1 MPSKQDFS
9 IYLEAIGALD
19 SAGIPCVVGG
29 GIAVAAYGRKR
40 ATKDIDLYVMQQDAG
55 PSLEALRQRGFEIN
69 PMEDVKWLAKAYKGG
84 VPVDFILEN
93 IGGVIVDEETM
104 RRCQCRPVDG
114 YVMPIMSPE
123 DLVFRK
129 VLAMRSKRDDWY
141 DCIAV
146 ISNTYR
152 DFDWDY
158 FLRLTERFSERA
170 LSFVLFIRT
179 DWDHVIPVPER
190 VVSTLVSRL
199 PFGCIQPIP
208 GNEPVS

>member
-1 MPSKQDFS
+1 M
-9 IYLEAIGALD
+9 EAIGTLE

-40 ATKDIDLYVMQQDAG
+40 ATKDIDLYVMPQDAG
-55 PSLEALRQRGFEIN
+55 PSLEALRQAGFEIN
-69 PMEDVKWLAKAYKGG
+69 PMEDVHWLAKAYKGG

-93 IGGVIVDEETM
+93 IGGVVADRETM
-104 RRCQCRPVDG
+104 RRCQRRPVDG

-146 ISNTYR
+146 MSNTYHN
-152 DFDWDY
+152 FDWGY
-158 FLRLTERFSERA
+158 FLSLTERFPERA

-179 DWDHVIPVPER
+179 DWDHVIPVPED
-190 VVSTLVSRL
+190 VVSALVSRL
-199 PFGCIQPIP
+199 PFGSFQPTA
-208 GNEPVS
+208 GNESVS